1 VPPQPFRFFSNI
13 GRYVFQ
19 AGQGFVGVCRLRGR
33 AIAAAVFLHNAR
45 KAIYKFGASDE
56 RFQQLR
62 PNNLLMWE
70 AMKHCASQG
79 WESLHLGRTSLSNEG
94 LRRFKLSLGA
104 DEQTVSYVRYEFK
117 RSAFVTEED
126 RAEGSLNKLFRILP
140 SPLFRLA
147 GRVLYPHLS

>member
-1 VPPQPFRFFSNI
+1 
-13 GRYVFQ
+13 
-19 AGQGFVGVCRLRGR
+19 
-33 AIAAAVFLHNAR
+33 
-45 KAIYKFGASDE
+45 
-56 RFQQLR
+56 
-62 PNNLLMWE
+62 
-70 AMKHCASQG
+70 
-79 WESLHLGRTSLSNEG
+79 LSNEG

-104 DEQTVSYVRYEFK
+104 DEQTVSYDRYEFK